1 MEELVKQRIKE
12 ILSCFNVSQ
21 NKFANGDSAFQKRLS
36 RQLNGG
42 ASIDFQTI
50 ASVLERFPEVSA
62 EWLLRGEGTML
73 KSQHTVTYDIN
84 NEDECLG
91 RAACPIS
98 PKAAALADADRIL
111 GKDEEASL
119 GDPRL
124 EQYIAALVR
133 RQFQQEL
140 QKMMSRVG

>member
-1 MEELVKQRIKE
+1 MEKAVLQRVKDLLQLKGITVNLLSKSISVPQTTLNKQVKGLSAMPLSTVLA
-12 ILSCFNVSQ
+12 IL
-21 NKFANGDSAFQKRLS
+21 DYL
-36 RQLNGG
+36 
-42 ASIDFQTI
+42 
-50 ASVLERFPEVSA
+50 PEVSA

-111 GKDEEASL
+111 GKDEETSL